1 MKVGILGSGTVGRTI
16 GGKLA
21 ERGHDVFVGS
31 REPGKLKE
39 WLAGLKGRV
48 QAGTLAEAA
57 RHGEIVFNCTA
68 GAGSLDALR
77 VAGEG
82 SLANKVLVDVAN
94 PLDFSKGMPPTLLV
108 CNTDSLGEQIQRSF
122 PRTRVVKALN
132 TMNALLM
139 VDPAQLAG
147 GEHDLFLCGN
157 DDGAKRQVT
166 ELLKKEFGWKSVI
179 DLGDIGAAR
188 GMEMSLPFWLRLYGV
203 YQSPAFNYRI
213 VR

>member
-1 MKVGILGSGTVGRTI
+1 MKIGILGSGTVGKTL
-16 GGKLA
+16 GGRLA
-21 ERGHDVFVGS
+21 ERGHEVVVGS

-39 WLAGLKGRV
+39 WLGGVKGRA

-68 GAGSLDALR
+68 GAGSLEALR
-77 VAGEG
+77 LAGEEN
-82 SLANKVLVDVAN
+82 LADKVLVDVAN
-94 PLDFSKGMPPTLLV
+94 TLDFSKGLPPTLLV
-108 CNTDSLGEQIQRSF
+108 CNTDSLGEQIQRAF

-139 VDPAQLAG
+139 VDPARLAG

-157 DDGAKRQVT
+157 DGEAKQRVT
-166 ELLKKEFGWKSVI
+166 ALVKNEFGWKSVI

-203 YQSPAFNYRI
+203 YQSPEFNYRI